1 MNNNNKLDLTKY
13 ILQSFLSWYKEVGE
27 NVENNDLSILKSLK
41 LFFLLSTI
49 DSNEENN
56 LASLGFTNYSAL
68 PLGPVEMDVYG
79 YFKNELT
86 EVISRTCLNKN
97 KMSPVDIEAK
107 EKEIIDSLV
116 SKLKTKNKELIQQS
130 ASYLV
135 DLTHKYASWIKS
147 YNQAVSSGRSAQ
159 AMDMEFFRTE
169 DKFYYL

>member
-1 MNNNNKLDLTKY
+1 M
-13 ILQSFLSWYKEVGE
+13 QSFLSWYKEVGE

-49 DSNEENN
+49 DSNEEVN

-79 YFKNELT
+79 YFKNDLRDL
-86 EVISRTCLNKN
+86 INRTGLIEDIVR
-97 KMSPVDIEAK
+97 PVDIDDVNKAIIDDLILKLK
-107 EKEIIDSLV
+107 EK
-116 SKLKTKNKELIQQS
+116 NKVLILQS

-147 YNQAVSSGRSAQ
+147 YNQAVSSGRNAQ
-159 AMDMEFFRTE
+159 TMDMEFFRTE